1 LSDEEREDFST
12 GEGTRQNQ
20 LKDMIDGDDEMV
32 SKHRG
37 RFVCQIVIVVVVLIL
52 VFLGIGIGANIKYIR
67 AWPKRRNIL
76 ECK

>member
-1 LSDEEREDFST
+1 MEDFNT

-20 LKDMIDGDDEMV
+20 LKDTINRDGEMA

-52 VFLGIGIGANIKYIR
+52 AFLGIGIGVNIKYIR
-67 AWPKRRNIL
+67 V
-76 ECK
+76 